1 MNCPQCCGAV
11 VITKNVAIMKFLL
24 RNFEPRKIGA
34 LRYSYQLVVL
44 TCTARRA
51 TLFSGMEWNGME
63 WNSGMTTPT
72 ECVL

>member
-34 LRYSYQLVVL
+34 LRYTNWLYLHVQHDGRLYS
-44 TCTARRA
+44 AEWND
-51 TLFSGMEWNGME
+51 GMEWNGME
-63 WNSGMTTPT
+63 
-72 ECVL
+72 